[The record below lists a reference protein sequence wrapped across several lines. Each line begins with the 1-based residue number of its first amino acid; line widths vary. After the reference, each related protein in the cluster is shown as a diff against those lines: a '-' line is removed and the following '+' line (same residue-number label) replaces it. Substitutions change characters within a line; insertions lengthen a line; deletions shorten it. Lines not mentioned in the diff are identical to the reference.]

1 MCHGVLAFVFN
12 SCTFTLSKCEM
23 NEWGENNDK
32 KATKNYVSSIRH
44 SKNSPLV
51 WLLFFFCQDIHDTF
65 LPTAFSFSLFA
76 ADVCATTWRIHSFFA
91 YKHPFQQQVPSE
103 KKGKR
108 NQEEKNVY
116 MNSAFILGHG
126 MTACSLLVDDTN
138 ISIYIIFSFFFLFVD
153 TFLRVCLFT
162 S

>member
-1 MCHGVLAFVFN
+1 MWSAQPTRRMCYAIKADDDDDKRWNEFILFFIICSLTMCHGVLAFVFN

-51 WLLFFFCQDIHDTF
+51 WLLFFCCQDIHDTF

-91 YKHPFQQQVPSE
+91 YKHPFQQQE
-103 KKGKR
+103 KKKKKEKEIKR
-108 NQEEKNVY
+108 KK
-116 MNSAFILGHG
+116 MFIWIPHL
-126 MTACSLLVDDTN
+126 S
-138 ISIYIIFSFFFLFVD
+138 
-153 TFLRVCLFT
+153 
-162 S
+162 